1 MKYLTPVILALGLL
15 LSACQERVRPAPLA
29 PAYVNDANQALT
41 HLTQSLTQ
49 QLAELKAPAN
59 KIIPVD
65 ELFNE
70 KSAEVANQGKAYQQQ
85 FSEKL
90 GQANAGL
97 QFAKLSRKNIDNAEW
112 IVLLSY
118 ASVSTKTA
126 EHPGDWIRFKAAV
139 ADIVTGNHL
148 ASAEV
153 YLTAKQ
159 FESEPSK
166 FYKDAPMYLTDQR
179 HKERVEI
186 MNGKTGSLKQR
197 MTVQAGFADATADYE
212 SGNFVAAE
220 AGFRE
225 VVSLAPG
232 HQGALTGV
240 YQSLWQQGKKGPAE
254 TAFAQLMAASVDAG
268 NIAVRLLFKVGSVD
282 FVEVADLSTQY
293 QLWLKALGQTI
304 HGKSRCLDVTGHAS
318 KSGSSEL
325 NDRLSL
331 QRASR
336 IVQLMQQST
345 PRIAGKIKAYG
356 KGFQETLVG
365 TGSNDATDAID
376 RRVEFTPRAC

>member
-1 MKYLTPVILALGLL
+1 MKYLTPVILALGILL
-15 LSACQERVRPAPLA
+15 TACQERVRPASTT
-29 PAYVNDANQALT
+29 AYFNDANQALT
-41 HLTQSLTQ
+41 HLTQSLSQ
-49 QLAELKAPAN
+49 QLAEVKAPAN
-59 KIIPVD
+59 KTIPVD

-70 KSAEVANQGKAYQQQ
+70 KSAEVASLGKTYQQK

-97 QFAKLSRKNIDNAEW
+97 QFARLNRKNIDTAEW

-118 ASVSTKTA
+118 ASVSDKTP
-126 EHPGDWIRFKAAV
+126 EHPGNWIRFKAAV

-153 YLTAKQ
+153 YLSAKQ

-186 MNGKTGSLKQR
+186 MHGKTAPLKQR
-197 MTVQAGFADATADYE
+197 MTVQAGFADATTDYE
-212 SGNFVAAE
+212 NGNYVLSE

-225 VVSLAPG
+225 VARLAPG
-232 HQGALTGV
+232 HQGALTGI
-240 YQSLWQQGKKGPAE
+240 YQSLWQQNKKVAAE
-254 TAFAQLMAASVDAG
+254 AAFAQLMAASVDAG

-282 FVEVADLSTQY
+282 FVEVADLPTQY

-304 HGKSRCLDVTGHAS
+304 HSKSRCLDITGHAS
-318 KSGSSEL
+318 RSGSSEL
-325 NDRLSL
+325 NERLSL

-336 IVQLMQQST
+336 IVSLMQQST
-345 PRIAGKIKAYG
+345 PGVIGKLKAYG

-365 TGSNDATDAID
+365 TGTNDATDAID
-376 RRVEFTPRAC
+376 RRVEFIPRAC